1 MSKGR
6 DCLKS
11 DVIGRIER
19 IVCDCVNKVFTDRNP
34 VYPSTIYNGK
44 TNIMLTGRIARGAVF
59 SVSHNRF
66 GIPYSN
72 IARHSNISDRNII
85 RSVKA
90 YKDIPDSDGDVKRV
104 NELIEVELKKF
115 PIT

>member
-1 MSKGR
+1 MSKGK

-11 DVIGRIER
+11 GVIKKVER
-19 IVCDCVNKVFTDRNP
+19 IVCDCVNKVFSDRNP
-34 VYPSTIYNGK
+34 VCPSTIYEGR
-44 TNIMLTGRIARGAVF
+44 TNIMITGRIARGAVF
-59 SVSHNRF
+59 TVSHNRF
-66 GIPYSN
+66 GISYSD

>member
-1 MSKGR
+1 MSEGK

-11 DVIGRIER
+11 GVIRKVER
-19 IVCDCVNKVFTDRNP
+19 LVCECVNKVFSDRNP
-34 VYPSTIYNGK
+34 VCPSTIYEGR

-66 GIPYSN
+66 GISYSD

-90 YKDIPDSDGDVKRV
+90 YKDIPDSDGEVKRV

-115 PIT
+115 PIV

>member
-1 MSKGR
+1 MSEGK
-6 DCLKS
+6 DCLRL
-11 DVIGRIER
+11 DVIRKVER
-19 IVCDCVNKVFTDRNP
+19 IVCDCVNEVFSDRNP
-34 VYPSTIYNGK
+34 VCPSSLYKGK

-59 SVSHNRF
+59 SVSHDRF
-66 GIPYSN
+66 GITYSN

-90 YKDIPDSDGDVKRV
+90 YKDIPDSDSDVKRV

-115 PIT
+115 PIV

>member
-1 MSKGR
+1 MQEGNHSKSG
-6 DCLKS
+6 
-11 DVIGRIER
+11 VIRKIER
-19 IVCDCVNKVFTDRNP
+19 IVCDCVNRVFSGRNP
-34 VYPSTIYNGK
+34 VYPSTIYEGK

-59 SVSHNRF
+59 SVSHDRF
-66 GIPYSN
+66 GITYSD

-85 RSVKA
+85 RSVRA

-115 PIT
+115 PIL

>member
-1 MSKGR
+1 MSKGK

-11 DVIGRIER
+11 DVIRKVER
-19 IVCDCVNKVFTDRNP
+19 IVCDCVNKVFSDRNP
-34 VYPSTIYNGK
+34 VCPWTIYKGK

-104 NELIEVELKKF
+104 NELIEFELSKF
-115 PIT
+115 PIV

>member
-1 MSKGR
+1 MSKGK

-11 DVIGRIER
+11 DVIRKVER
-19 IVCDCVNKVFTDRNP
+19 IVCDCVNKVFCNREP
-34 VYPSTIYNGK
+34 VYPSNMYKGK
-44 TNIMLTGRIARGAVF
+44 TNIVLTGRIARGAVF
-59 SVSHNRF
+59 TVSHNRF

-85 RSVKA
+85 RSVKT
-90 YKDIPDSDGDVKRV
+90 YKDIPDSDSDVKRV

-115 PIT
+115 PIV

>member
-1 MSKGR
+1 MSEGK

-11 DVIGRIER
+11 GVIRKIER
-19 IVCDCVNKVFTDRNP
+19 IVCDCVNKVFSDRNP
-34 VYPSTIYNGK
+34 VFPSTIYEGR

-66 GIPYSN
+66 GISYSD
-72 IARHSNISDRNII
+72 IARHCNISDRNII

-90 YKDIPDSDGDVKRV
+90 YKDIPDCDGDVKRL
-104 NELIEVELKKF
+104 NELIEVELSKF
-115 PIT
+115 PIV